1 MFELR
6 PVPAGK
12 RWVVVSAT
20 GGLVN
25 GDGRTQQIWL
35 GTSRSAIVFDGVK
48 WMFGGPYY
56 PGTSFST
63 VTFSSDV
70 QATFGPGEVPVVR
83 VTATPSLGGYAS
95 IVFKGYLI
103 DAT

>member
-1 MFELR
+1 
-6 PVPAGK
+6 
-12 RWVVVSAT
+12 VVVSAT

-83 VTATPSLGGYAS
+83 VTGSPSLSGYAS